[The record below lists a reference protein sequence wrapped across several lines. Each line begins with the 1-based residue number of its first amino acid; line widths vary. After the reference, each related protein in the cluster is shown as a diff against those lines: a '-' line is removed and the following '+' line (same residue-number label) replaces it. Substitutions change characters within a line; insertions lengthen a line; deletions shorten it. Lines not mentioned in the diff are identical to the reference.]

1 MKIAIFVEGLTELEF
16 VRSFLISLYGSKG
29 FHLQVKKQHGGK
41 LILVVDDPAPGT
53 TDFVLL
59 VNCQTDN
66 QVKSQIRD
74 QYPTLASAGYNCIIG
89 LRDIYP
95 DQHNTLPRYKAALFA
110 GLPTGNVPIFM
121 HLSVLEIEAWF
132 LDELTHFQRI
142 DPALTPTSISAAG
155 YDLVNIKGEQWPH
168 PADTLDNIYRLAG
181 KRYRKK
187 TRHIQRTI
195 NALSPEEMYVNVALR
210 SPHFS
215 DFLTSLESAIFPPVA
230 AITI

>member
-1 MKIAIFVEGLTELEF
+1 MKIAIFVEGLTEQEF
-16 VRSFLISLYGSKG
+16 VQSFLKSLYGSKG
-29 FHLQVKKQHGGK
+29 FHLQIKKQFGGK
-41 LILVVDDPAPGT
+41 LLLEVDNPAPGT

-66 QVKSQIRD
+66 QVKSQIRE
-74 QYPTLASAGYNCIIG
+74 QYPTLVSAGYSCIIG

-95 DQHNTLPRYKAALFA
+95 DLHHTLPKYKAALRVS
-110 GLPTGNVPIFM
+110 LPVGKVPIFM

-142 DPALTPTSISAAG
+142 DPALTITAIVASG
-155 YDLVNIKGEQWPH
+155 YDLLNVTGEQWEH

-195 NALSPEEMYVNVALR
+195 NALCPEELYVTVTGRA
-210 SPHFS
+210 PHFAQ
-215 DFLTSLESAIFPPVA
+215 FLATLEAAIFPEVTA
-230 AITI
+230 VTI